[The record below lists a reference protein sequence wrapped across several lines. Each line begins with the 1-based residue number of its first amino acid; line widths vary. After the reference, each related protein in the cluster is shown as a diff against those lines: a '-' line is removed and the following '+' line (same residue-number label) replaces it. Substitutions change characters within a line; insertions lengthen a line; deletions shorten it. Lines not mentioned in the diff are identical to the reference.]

1 VTVRVCDGEEL
12 PRFNGVGW
20 NIALILCV
28 PTPKRKRIVAESC
41 VELIF
46 TAVAVPKKAASSQET
61 ASELQNT
68 TDPLITAV
76 PVTVAVSVSTVPAV
90 TVVAGA
96 IERVVFV
103 DVAPYIRTGALIE
116 SIVTNMNLL
125 MNGNI

>member
-1 VTVRVCDGEEL
+1 
-12 PRFNGVGW
+12 
-20 NIALILCV
+20 
-28 PTPKRKRIVAESC
+28 
-41 VELIF
+41 
-46 TAVAVPKKAASSQET
+46 
-61 ASELQNT
+61 LQNT

-76 PVTVAVSVSTVPAV
+76 PVTVAVSVSTVLAL
-90 TVVAGA
+90 TVVPGA